1 MTPPRCSGPAGVLA
15 ERVAGPLTASGVAAV
30 ATARSLEIP
39 TAAVEVEVMPPEP
52 SVIAEP
58 VTVSAPA
65 PPTVMPPT
73 STAEPTVTAVAA
85 EGENDAVSP
94 EPFG

>member
-1 MTPPRCSGPAGVLA
+1 MTPPRCNGPAGVLA
-15 ERVAGPLTASGVAAV
+15 DSVAGPLTASGVAAV
-30 ATARSLEIP
+30 AMARSLEMP
-39 TAAVEVEVMPPEP
+39 TAAVAVEVMPLVP

-58 VTVSAPA
+58 VIVSAPA

-73 STAEPTVTAVAA
+73 STAEPTVTAVAV
-85 EGENDAVSP
+85 EGENEAVSP